1 MKPYQSRTSTMNLP
15 VTPLFLRTPTSIFII
30 SNMGLMVLII
40 CLLSVLLAPAAGQY
54 TTVAIVA
61 LNDIHGSALPTLM
74 EREDTKQNYTY
85 GGLQYMAGLINQIQD

>member
-1 MKPYQSRTSTMNLP
+1 
-15 VTPLFLRTPTSIFII
+15 
-30 SNMGLMVLII
+30 MGLMVLII
-40 CLLSVLLAPAAGQY
+40 CLLSVLLAPTAGQY